1 MSAGALAGIKV
12 IDFGQMVSAPFC
24 AKLFAD
30 YGADVIKVELPA
42 GDAARATGPF
52 PGDVADPEKSGLY
65 FINNTNKRGISCDVS
80 TEAGRAVFLR
90 LAAWADLLI
99 ENNAPAQMRAWGL
112 DYATLA
118 AANPDLVVVSI
129 TPFGQTGPYSD
140 WNGHDLNAYH
150 LTGASSRYCGRP
162 EETPL
167 EHGTFAADY
176 FGAVAAAAWGLAA
189 VHGRRQAGGGQHLDV
204 STAEAIAA
212 AFVGGQ
218 NIGGYAQ
225 DRVFDKRTGVGMPQG
240 APATIMPCKDG
251 HVWMLA
257 LEPGQ
262 WNGLRKV
269 MGDPEWA
276 DLELFQ
282 DMFQR
287 ARNADLIYSFI
298 EEWTMQHGKME
309 IMEMCQAAG
318 CPVTAV
324 LTVAEAAEQPHL
336 AARDFFVDIAHPVL
350 GTVRTLGAP
359 FKLPVSPGGP
369 RTAAP
374 LLGQHTGEVLREI
387 AAPDGATIDTPARGG
402 GEGRARAPRA
412 EHRTASALPLKG
424 IRVINFGWV
433 WAGPVAGQTLGFLG
447 AEVLKIESRA
457 RIDMTRNLPP
467 FAEGV
472 PDPDRSLSNHACWA
486 GNGSVS
492 LNLKQPQAKRLA
504 LELIAKA
511 DVVIENFGPGVMEQ
525 LGLGYAQLRKVKHDL
540 VMSSMP
546 AAGLYGPL
554 REVRTYGLSVTSTTG
569 LDSLVGYK
577 GGGPVP
583 VENAFSD
590 PFVGIFGSFAILAAL
605 HHRDASG
612 EGQHIDFSQ
621 QEAIMQMVGPAYMDY
636 VLNGRIGGPKGNEH
650 PLAAAAPHGVF
661 PCAGDD
667 RWISIAVPTDAEW
680 QALVRAM
687 GGPEWAT
694 LDCFATPALRVAH
707 IQELHAGLAAWTAGF
722 DDRAL
727 AAMLQAHGVAAA
739 PVLNVADLLTDP
751 HYRARG
757 TFIEVRH
764 PLGFRE
770 TIYGAYVKTSRT
782 VPDVQP
788 GPAIGRDNER
798 VFRDILGMPQERYRQ
813 LVEEKVIY

>member
-52 PGDVADPEKSGLY
+52 PGDVPDPEKSGLY

-90 LAAWADLLI
+90 LVAWADLLI

-162 EETPL
+162 DETPL

-262 WNGLRKV
+262 SNGLRKV

-309 IMEMCQAAG
+309 IMEKCQAAG

-336 AARDFFVDIAHPVL
+336 AARGYFVDIDHPVL

-374 LLGQHTGEVLREI
+374 LLGQHTAQVLREI
-387 AAPDGATIDTPARGG
+387 AARDEAAS
-402 GEGRARAPRA
+402 EAPTHDA
-412 EHRTASALPLKG
+412 
-424 IRVINFGWV
+424 
-433 WAGPVAGQTLGFLG
+433 
-447 AEVLKIESRA
+447 
-457 RIDMTRNLPP
+457 
-467 FAEGV
+467 
-472 PDPDRSLSNHACWA
+472 A
-486 GNGSVS
+486 GN
-492 LNLKQPQAKRLA
+492 
-504 LELIAKA
+504 
-511 DVVIENFGPGVMEQ
+511 
-525 LGLGYAQLRKVKHDL
+525 
-540 VMSSMP
+540 
-546 AAGLYGPL
+546 
-554 REVRTYGLSVTSTTG
+554 
-569 LDSLVGYK
+569 
-577 GGGPVP
+577 
-583 VENAFSD
+583 
-590 PFVGIFGSFAILAAL
+590 
-605 HHRDASG
+605 
-612 EGQHIDFSQ
+612 
-621 QEAIMQMVGPAYMDY
+621 
-636 VLNGRIGGPKGNEH
+636 
-650 PLAAAAPHGVF
+650 
-661 PCAGDD
+661 
-667 RWISIAVPTDAEW
+667 
-680 QALVRAM
+680 
-687 GGPEWAT
+687 
-694 LDCFATPALRVAH
+694 
-707 IQELHAGLAAWTAGF
+707 
-722 DDRAL
+722 
-727 AAMLQAHGVAAA
+727 
-739 PVLNVADLLTDP
+739 
-751 HYRARG
+751 
-757 TFIEVRH
+757 
-764 PLGFRE
+764 
-770 TIYGAYVKTSRT
+770 
-782 VPDVQP
+782 
-788 GPAIGRDNER
+788 
-798 VFRDILGMPQERYRQ
+798 
-813 LVEEKVIY
+813 